1 MSERVNLTRA
11 QFEEKYGQVRVKFS
25 SYYKYVFT
33 FKAELP
39 NGDMLYVSVGGDSSD
54 IYRLEV
60 TADTTQAV
68 TFMDISH
75 ASICRGDVE
84 LECFNEW

>member
-1 MSERVNLTRA
+1 MGEKIVMSRA
-11 QFEEKYGQVRVKFS
+11 QFEEKYGQCAVKFS

-54 IYRLEV
+54 IYRFTV
-60 TADTTQAV
+60 TADEASV
-68 TFMDISH
+68 VGCMDISY
-75 ASICRGDVE
+75 ASICRNGVE
-84 LECFNEW
+84 VECFNDW